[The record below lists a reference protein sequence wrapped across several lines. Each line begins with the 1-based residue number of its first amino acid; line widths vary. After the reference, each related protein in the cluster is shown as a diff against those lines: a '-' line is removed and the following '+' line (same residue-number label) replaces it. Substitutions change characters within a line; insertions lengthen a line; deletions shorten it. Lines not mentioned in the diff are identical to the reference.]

1 MTMIKQVELREME
14 VVDVVDNRAE
24 VRVSYVI
31 PPQRG
36 RGRAFGAQ
44 VFKCV
49 LREGHEHVR
58 LHIQGRD
65 SKFGYWDVNKETW
78 RPWDAAR
85 QEMYGDMVKAIA
97 EAALEEIR
105 RVP

>member
-1 MTMIKQVELREME
+1 MVKQVEVRELEVLE
-14 VVDVVDNRAE
+14 VVGNRAE

-36 RGRAFGAQ
+36 RGRAFGTQ

-49 LREGHEHVR
+49 LKENHEHVR

-65 SKFGYWDVNKETW
+65 SKFGYWDVNRETW
-78 RPWDAAR
+78 RPWDAR
-85 QEMYGDMVKAIA
+85 QEMYGDMIKAIA

-105 RVP
+105 RVQ

>member
-1 MTMIKQVELREME
+1 MIKQVEVREME
-14 VVDVVDNRAE
+14 VVDVSSNRAE
-24 VRVSYVI
+24 VRVSYTI

-49 LREGHEHVR
+49 LKENHEHIR

-65 SKFGYWDVNKETW
+65 SKFGYWDVVRETW
-78 RPWDAAR
+78 RPWDHR
-85 QEMYGDMVKAIA
+85 QEMYSDLIKAIA
-97 EAALEEIR
+97 EAALKEIR
-105 RVP
+105 RVQ

>member
-1 MTMIKQVELREME
+1 MAKQVELREME
-14 VVDVVDNRAE
+14 VVDVSSNRAE
-24 VRVSYVI
+24 VRVSYTI

-44 VFKCV
+44 VFKCA
-49 LREGHEHVR
+49 LKENR
-58 LHIQGRD
+58 LYIQGRD
-65 SKFGYWDVNKETW
+65 GKFGHWDVNREIW

-85 QEMYGDMVKAIA
+85 QEMYGDMVKAVA

-105 RVP
+105 RLP

>member
-1 MTMIKQVELREME
+1 MVKQVELREME
-14 VVDVVDNRAE
+14 VVDVSSNRAE
-24 VRVSYVI
+24 VRVSYTI

-49 LREGHEHVR
+49 LKENHEHIR

-65 SKFGYWDVNKETW
+65 SKFGYWDAVRETW

-105 RVP
+105 RVQ

>member
-1 MTMIKQVELREME
+1 MIKQVEVRELEVLE
-14 VVDVVDNRAE
+14 VVGNRAE

-49 LREGHEHVR
+49 LKENHEHIR
-58 LHIQGRD
+58 LYIQGRD
-65 SKFGYWDVNKETW
+65 SKFGYWDVNRETW
-78 RPWDAAR
+78 RPWDAR
-85 QEMYGDMVKAIA
+85 QEMYGDMIKAIA

-105 RVP
+105 RVQ

>member
-1 MTMIKQVELREME
+1 MIKQVEVRELE
-14 VVDVVDNRAE
+14 VLDVVGNRAE

-49 LREGHEHVR
+49 LKENHEHIR

-65 SKFGYWDVNKETW
+65 SKFGYWDVIRSNW
-78 RPWDAAR
+78 RPWDHR
-85 QEMYGDMVKAIA
+85 QEMYSDLIKAIA
-97 EAALEEIR
+97 EAALKEIR
-105 RVP
+105 RLP

>member
-1 MTMIKQVELREME
+1 MVKQVELREME
-14 VVDVVDNRAE
+14 VVDVSSNRAE
-24 VRVSYVI
+24 VRVSYTI

-36 RGRAFGAQ
+36 RGKQFGAQ

-49 LREGHEHVR
+49 LKENQ

-65 SKFGYWDVNKETW
+65 SKFGYWDIVRETW

-105 RVP
+105 RVQ

>member
-1 MTMIKQVELREME
+1 MVKQVELREME
-14 VVDVVDNRAE
+14 VVDVSSNRAE
-24 VRVSYVI
+24 VRVSYTI

-44 VFKCV
+44 VFKCI
-49 LREGHEHVR
+49 LRSNEEYIR
-58 LHIQGRD
+58 LYIQGRD
-65 SKFGYWDVNKETW
+65 SKWGYWDVNRETW

-97 EAALEEIR
+97 EAALKEIR
-105 RVP
+105 RVQ

>member
-1 MTMIKQVELREME
+1 MIKQVEVRELE
-14 VVDVVDNRAE
+14 VLDVVGNRAE

-49 LREGHEHVR
+49 LKENHEHIQ

-65 SKFGYWDVNKETW
+65 SKFGYWDVVRETW
-78 RPWDAAR
+78 RPWDATR
-85 QEMYGDMVKAIA
+85 QEMYGDMIKAIA
-97 EAALEEIR
+97 EAALKEIR
-105 RVP
+105 RLP

>member
-1 MTMIKQVELREME
+1 MTMIKQVEVREME
-14 VVDVVDNRAE
+14 VDVVGNRAE
-24 VRVSYVI
+24 VRVSYTI

-36 RGRAFGAQ
+36 RGQQFGAQ

-49 LREGHEHVR
+49 LKENR
-58 LHIQGRD
+58 LYIQGRD
-65 SKFGYWDVNKETW
+65 SKFGYWDAVRETW

-105 RVP
+105 RQ

>member
-1 MTMIKQVELREME
+1 MVKQVELREME
-14 VVDVVDNRAE
+14 VVDVVGNRAE

-36 RGRAFGAQ
+36 RGRAFGTQ
-44 VFKCV
+44 VFKCA
-49 LREGHEHVR
+49 LREGQEHVR

-65 SKFGYWDVNKETW
+65 SKFGYWDVVRETW

-85 QEMYGDMVKAIA
+85 QEMYGDMIKAIA
-97 EAALEEIR
+97 EAALKEIR
-105 RVP
+105 RVQ

>member
-1 MTMIKQVELREME
+1 MIKQVEVRELE
-14 VVDVVDNRAE
+14 VLDVSSNRAE
-24 VRVSYVI
+24 VRVSYTI

-44 VFKCV
+44 VFTCV

-65 SKFGYWDVNKETW
+65 SKFGHWDVVRETW

-85 QEMYGDMVKAIA
+85 QEMYSDLIKAIA

-105 RVP
+105 RVQ

>member
-1 MTMIKQVELREME
+1 MIKQVEVRELE
-14 VVDVVDNRAE
+14 VLDVDVVGNRAE
-24 VRVSYVI
+24 VRVSYTI

-44 VFKCV
+44 VFKCA
-49 LREGHEHVR
+49 LKENR
-58 LHIQGRD
+58 LYIQGRD
-65 SKFGYWDVNKETW
+65 GKFGHWDVNREIW

-85 QEMYGDMVKAIA
+85 QEMYGDMVKAVA

-105 RVP
+105 RLP

>member
-1 MTMIKQVELREME
+1 MVKQVEIRELE
-14 VVDVVDNRAE
+14 VLDVVGNRAE

-36 RGRAFGAQ
+36 RGKQFEAE

-49 LREGHEHVR
+49 LKENHEHIR
-58 LHIQGRD
+58 LYIQGRD
-65 SKFGYWDVNKETW
+65 SKLGYWDVVRETW

-85 QEMYGDMVKAIA
+85 QEMYSDMIKAVA

-105 RVP
+105 RAQ

>member
-1 MTMIKQVELREME
+1 MVKQVEVRELE
-14 VVDVVDNRAE
+14 VLDVVGNRAE
-24 VRVSYVI
+24 VRVSYFI

-36 RGRAFGAQ
+36 RGKQFDAE
-44 VFKCV
+44 VFKCI
-49 LREGHEHVR
+49 LRSNEEYIR
-58 LHIQGRD
+58 LYIQGRD
-65 SKFGYWDVNKETW
+65 SKLGYWDVLRETW

-105 RVP
+105 RAQ

>member
-1 MTMIKQVELREME
+1 MAKQVELREME
-14 VVDVVDNRAE
+14 VVDVSSNRAE
-24 VRVSYVI
+24 VRVSYTI

-44 VFKCV
+44 VFKCI
-49 LREGHEHVR
+49 LRSNEEYIR
-58 LHIQGRD
+58 LYIQGRD
-65 SKFGYWDVNKETW
+65 SKFGYWDVVRETW

-85 QEMYGDMVKAIA
+85 QEMYSDMIKAVA

-105 RVP
+105 RAQ

>member
-1 MTMIKQVELREME
+1 MVKQVELREME
-14 VVDVVDNRAE
+14 VVDVSSNRAE
-24 VRVSYVI
+24 VRVSYTI

-36 RGRAFGAQ
+36 RGKQFGAQ

-65 SKFGYWDVNKETW
+65 SKFGYWDAVRETW

-85 QEMYGDMVKAIA
+85 QEMYSDLIKAVA

-105 RVP
+105 AQ

>member
-1 MTMIKQVELREME
+1 MIKQVEVREME
-14 VVDVVDNRAE
+14 VVDVSSNRAE
-24 VRVSYVI
+24 VRVSYTI

-44 VFKCV
+44 VFKCI
-49 LREGHEHVR
+49 LRSNEEYIR
-58 LHIQGRD
+58 LYIQGRD
-65 SKFGYWDVNKETW
+65 SKWGYWDVNRETW

-97 EAALEEIR
+97 EAALKEIR
-105 RVP
+105 RVQ

>member
-1 MTMIKQVELREME
+1 MIKQVEVRELE
-14 VVDVVDNRAE
+14 VLDVSSNRAE
-24 VRVSYVI
+24 VRVSYTI

-65 SKFGYWDVNKETW
+65 SKFGYWDVLHETW

-105 RVP
+105 RQ

>member
-1 MTMIKQVELREME
+1 MVKQVELREME
-14 VVDVVDNRAE
+14 VVDVSSNRAE
-24 VRVSYVI
+24 VRVSYTI

-65 SKFGYWDVNKETW
+65 SKFGYWDVLHETW

-85 QEMYGDMVKAIA
+85 QEMYSDLIKAIA
-97 EAALEEIR
+97 EATLEEIR
-105 RVP
+105 RLP

>member
-1 MTMIKQVELREME
+1 MVKQVEVRELE
-14 VVDVVDNRAE
+14 VLNVDVVGNRAE
-24 VRVSYVI
+24 VRVSYTI

-36 RGRAFGAQ
+36 RGQQFGAQ

-49 LREGHEHVR
+49 LKENR

-65 SKFGYWDVNKETW
+65 SKFGYFDVFRETW

-85 QEMYGDMVKAIA
+85 QEMYSDLIKAVA

-105 RVP
+105 RLP